1 MNKKLSKMR
10 NKYWGKNIEKFA
22 ENIKEIYTLADIIYP
37 YSDYGE
43 LDLLVGENFY
53 LSAPQQMNYYLI
65 LCAVDG
71 EKYLELFEEDGNSLK
86 EAFTNMM
93 ATLLVK
99 KAEIE
104 DKELRRAN
112 KISLKKDVEFYNK
125 AKEADKQSEQL
136 LLPFSEEEK

>member
-1 MNKKLSKMR
+1 
-10 NKYWGKNIEKFA
+10 
-22 ENIKEIYTLADIIYP
+22 
-37 YSDYGE
+37 
-43 LDLLVGENFY
+43 
-53 LSAPQQMNYYLI
+53 MNYYLI